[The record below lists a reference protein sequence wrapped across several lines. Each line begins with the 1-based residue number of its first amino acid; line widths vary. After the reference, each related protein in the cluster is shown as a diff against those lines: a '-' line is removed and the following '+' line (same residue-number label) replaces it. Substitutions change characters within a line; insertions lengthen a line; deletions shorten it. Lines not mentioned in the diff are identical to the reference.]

1 MTVEKA
7 PKSIDDENISGD
19 APAYWDKI
27 PVEIIINSDLDLN
40 DRNQRR
46 RFRRKIS
53 DIIDRVK
60 DNRQDLLAF
69 PQPSRKVKL
78 VIGGGIAAAAAVMGA
93 RTLHKYRQSKK

>member
-1 MTVEKA
+1 MTVEED
-7 PKSIDDENISGD
+7 PKSIDYESILGD
-19 APAYWDKI
+19 VPAYWDKM
-27 PVEIIINSDLDLN
+27 PGEITVDSDLDLN

-53 DIIDRVK
+53 DIIDRAK
-60 DNRQDLLAF
+60 ENGQDLLAF

-78 VIGGGIAAAAAVMGA
+78 IIGVGIAAVAATMGA